1 MSLSRIWKM
10 LRKDLKLGPRSPFF
24 LYALVL
30 PVVLTVI
37 FQFAFGALFEP
48 RLRLGVVDA
57 GNSAVVTKVRELE
70 GIEVTEPDD
79 VTDLR
84 RQVEAHDLDAGL
96 VLPAGFDAAV
106 AQGERPA
113 LEFFVSG
120 ESLASNRIVLAVTA
134 LDLIR
139 DLEGEPPPVDVQIV
153 NIGEEALPLSVRL
166 IPVIMFYALVLAG
179 VTVPAASLVDEKE
192 KGTLT
197 AVLVTPAKISEV
209 LIAKWALGVVL
220 ASSMSMVTLTL
231 NGAIGPRPAE
241 VLLVVLVAAIL
252 TSSLGL
258 LVGVVSKNSAMMLGV
273 IKGVGFV
280 LFAPAL
286 WYIFPEWPSW
296 IAKLFPLYWII
307 DPVWH
312 VSIMRAPVTDVLP
325 ELAVATGITFALLGL
340 VVVLARKMQAQTS
353 TG

>member
-1 MSLSRIWKM
+1 MSLSRIWKI
-10 LRKDLKLGPRSPFF
+10 LRKDLALGPRSPFF

-30 PVVLTVI
+30 PVILTVI

-48 RLRLGVVDA
+48 NLRLGIIDE
-57 GNSAVVTKVRELE
+57 GDSAVVTKVRE
-70 GIEVTEPDD
+70 IENIELTVAE
-79 VTDLR
+79 DLADLK

-106 AQGERPA
+106 AQGERPT

-120 ESLASNRIVLAVTA
+120 ESLASNRIILAVTA
-134 LDLIR
+134 LDIIR
-139 DLEGEPPPVDVQIV
+139 GLEGTPPPVDVRIV
-153 NIGEEALPLSVRL
+153 SIGEEALPLSVRL

-179 VTVPAASLVDEKE
+179 ITVPAASLVDEKE

-197 AVLVTPAKISEV
+197 AVLITPAKVSEV
-209 LIAKWALGVVL
+209 LAAKWALGVTL
-220 ASSMSMVTLTL
+220 ASSMAMVTLAL

-252 TSSLGL
+252 TSSIGI
-258 LVGVVSKNSAMMLGV
+258 LVGVISKNSAMMLGV

-307 DPVWH
+307 EPVWH
-312 VSIMRAPVTDVLP
+312 VSIMRAPVAEVLP
-325 ELAVATGITFALLGL
+325 ELAVASGITFALLGL
-340 VVVLARKMQAQTS
+340 VIVLARKMQTGTS
-353 TG
+353 AG